1 VSLRNSSFIN
11 SKSQIEI
18 ISTVQAEQVAL
29 AAGLSALAAHN
40 RRLRQNTL
48 PQAQLLL

>member
-18 ISTVQAEQVAL
+18 ISTVQAEQGAPVAGLNAL
-29 AAGLSALAAHN
+29 AVHN
-40 RRLRQNTL
+40 RRLKQNTL
-48 PQAQLLL
+48 LQAQLLL